1 MTTEEA
7 MYSNITVGQLL
18 RDILHKF
25 MVEFASNGMSDEA
38 SKISHQA
45 AVVEEAVM
53 ACKCKPQQER
63 VHEKSMH
70 LLAAAIL
77 MIKEGSPVIATDYIM
92 YAIACM
98 AEETD
103 WRPTQERERETV
115 EDAIKMF
122 TANPQET
129 PSEPITGIQ

>member
-7 MYSNITVGQLL
+7 MHSNITVGQLL

-53 ACKCKPQQER
+53 ACKCTPQQER
-63 VHEKSMH
+63 IHGESLY
-70 LLAAAIL
+70 LLTAAIL
-77 MIKEGSPVIATDYIM
+77 AIEDGSFETATHYIM
-92 YAIACM
+92 QIIAGI
-98 AEETD
+98 A
-103 WRPTQERERETV
+103 RETNQRPPREDQREVV
-115 EDAIKMF
+115 ENAIKMF
-122 TANPQET
+122 GPNPQEM